1 MGTWRIME
9 PTERTRLLSP
19 QQRRL
24 RNRQEV
30 IDAILAAAREV
41 MRRDGVAA
49 LNLHEVARLVGMQ
62 TPSLYKYFPSKFAL
76 YDALFRMGVR
86 LFREQDQEIWNGT
99 EPGWERIH
107 VWFEARLALAQHHP
121 DLYRLAVDP
130 TAVPGFVP
138 SEEGRQETRQLVAAA
153 TQAIKEVI
161 EAGVMAPPMPLDQ
174 VVDLL
179 LVIRRGIIAE
189 HLGKQLVF
197 EAGEEERFRRLIPKA
212 LALLKAA
219 WSPSQQPSLEMM
231 NSQHLP
237 SAPGDGL
244 DRSVTAD
251 ARDEGADKQPAR

>member
-1 MGTWRIME
+1 ME
-9 PTERTRLLSP
+9 ATEHARLPSL

-30 IDAILAAAREV
+30 IDAILAAAREI

-99 EPGWERIH
+99 PPGWERIQA
-107 VWFEARLALAQHHP
+107 WFEARLALAEQHP

-130 TAVPGFVP
+130 TSVPGFVP
-138 SEEGRQETRQLVAAA
+138 SEAGRQETRQLVVAAR
-153 TQAIKEVI
+153 QAIKEVI

-179 LVIRRGIIAE
+179 LATRRGIIAE

-197 EAGEEERFRRLIPKA
+197 EAGEEERFRRLIPRA
-212 LALLKAA
+212 LTLLKAA
-219 WSPSQQPSLEMM
+219 WSPSQQPFLEMM
-231 NSQHLP
+231 NSRHSQ

-244 DRSVTAD
+244 DPSVAAD
-251 ARDEGADKQPAR
+251 ARDEGTGMEPAR

>member
-1 MGTWRIME
+1 ME
-9 PTERTRLLSP
+9 ATERTRLLSP

-30 IDAILAAAREV
+30 IDAILAAAREI

-49 LNLHEVARLVGMQ
+49 LNLHEVARIVGMQ

-86 LFREQDQEIWNGT
+86 FFLEQDLSIWNGT
-99 EPGWERIH
+99 PPGWERIQ
-107 VWFEARLALAQHHP
+107 VWFEARLALAQQHP

-138 SEEGRQETRQLVAAA
+138 SEEGRQETRRLVAAA

-174 VVDLL
+174 ALDLL

-197 EAGEEERFRRLIPKA
+197 EVGEEERFRRLIPRA
-212 LALLKAA
+212 LALLQAA
-219 WSPSQQPSLEMM
+219 WSPPQQPSLEMM
-231 NSQHLP
+231 SSQHSQ

-244 DRSVTAD
+244 DRSMTAD
-251 ARDEGADKQPAR
+251 ASEEGAGSLPAR